1 MGPNRKYPLTLP
13 HLLKKPV
20 EILKVTDEPVKLLE
34 IKCNE
39 TETIHNMAISP
50 CGQYLA
56 YCTKMKLK
64 LLKISVSDQDQLK
77 IDKIAISI
85 KKTPHLLTFG
95 SGGNHL
101 FVADNAGYLSLYSF
115 DEISASLQSEMK
127 FDHGISH
134 IVADGPSL
142 CAIGKKKS

>member
-1 MGPNRKYPLTLP
+1 
-13 HLLKKPV
+13 
-20 EILKVTDEPVKLLE
+20 
-34 IKCNE
+34 
-39 TETIHNMAISP
+39 MAISP

-142 CAIGKKKS
+142 CAIGKKKSQSVPYDFLKAETVEVRHFYYP

>member
-1 MGPNRKYPLTLP
+1 
-13 HLLKKPV
+13 
-20 EILKVTDEPVKLLE
+20 
-34 IKCNE
+34 
-39 TETIHNMAISP
+39 MAISP

-95 SGGNHL
+95 SGENHL

-142 CAIGKKKS
+142 CAIGKKKFQSVPYDS